1 MMLRNVIIYGSLYFI
16 EGLFMGVS
24 ILSLVEIFY
33 YLTLRLA
40 CNLNHQ
46 RHRKVCAR
54 DSNLYEADNMPDLK
68 IVRLQDEME
77 KCD

>member
-1 MMLRNVIIYGSLYFI
+1 
-16 EGLFMGVS
+16 MGVS

-40 CNLNHQ
+40 CNLNQ
-46 RHRKVCAR
+46 RHSKVCAR
-54 DSNLYEADNMPDLK
+54 KMNGIYETDNVPELK
-68 IVRLQDEME
+68 VVRLQDEPA

>member
-1 MMLRNVIIYGSLYFI
+1 MIIYCQLFI

-46 RHRKVCAR
+46 RHRKVSAR
-54 DSNLYEADNMPDLK
+54 KMNLSHLYETDNVPELK
-68 IVRLQDEME
+68 IVKLQEESAKRD
-77 KCD
+77 